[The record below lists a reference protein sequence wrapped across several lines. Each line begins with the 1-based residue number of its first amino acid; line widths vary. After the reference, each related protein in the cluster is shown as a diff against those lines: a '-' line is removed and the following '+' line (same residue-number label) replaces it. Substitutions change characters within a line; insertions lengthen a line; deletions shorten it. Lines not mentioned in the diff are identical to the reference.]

1 MDNFVWT
8 CTGVYGPNDDNQ
20 QGALWEELARVH
32 SRWNTAWCL
41 IGNFNIIQY
50 SSERFGC
57 KSFSPVMFSFSVF
70 ILGFLDSCNF
80 SL

>member
-1 MDNFVWT
+1 MDNFGWT

-70 ILGFLDSCNF
+70 IEANYLVDLPP
-80 SL
+80 